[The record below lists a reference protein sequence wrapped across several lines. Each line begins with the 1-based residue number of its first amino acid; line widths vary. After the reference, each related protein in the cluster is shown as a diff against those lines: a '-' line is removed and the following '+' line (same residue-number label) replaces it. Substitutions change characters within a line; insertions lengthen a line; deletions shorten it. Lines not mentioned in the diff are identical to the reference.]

1 MYSFSQ
7 RDDTKVVDEPF
18 YAHYLEECGVEHP
31 GRDKILASQPTNP
44 REVLEA
50 LLEGNTC
57 SKNLMFIK
65 NMAHHITGMENE
77 MDILLE
83 KFEHVFLIRDPGDML
98 PSLAENLP
106 NPTLRDTAYKRE
118 FELFQMVKEQ
128 VGIPH
133 VIDARELLKNPR
145 QVLSEL
151 CERLNIPFMDNM
163 LTWKK
168 GPIPEDGVWAGDWY
182 HNVHK
187 STGFEPYE
195 YKDKSMPEQLKLLY
209 HECLPYYRQLY
220 EYAIKITA

>member
-7 RDDTKVVDEPF
+7 RDDTNVVDEPF
-18 YAHYLEECGVEHP
+18 YAHYLDKSGVEHP
-31 GRDKILASQPTNP
+31 GREKVLNSQPTNP
-44 REVLEA
+44 GEVLDR
-50 LLEGNTC
+50 LLEDKWN
-57 SKNLMFIK
+57 KNLLFIK
-65 NMAHHITGMENE
+65 NMAHHITGMDNE
-77 MDILLE
+77 MDILIDN
-83 KFEHVFLIRDPGDML
+83 FEHVFLIRDPGDML

-118 FELFQMVKEQ
+118 YELFQMVKER

-145 QVLSEL
+145 QVLSGL
-151 CERLNIPFMDNM
+151 CERLDIPFDSNM

-195 YKDKSMPEQLKLLY
+195 YKDKSIPEQLEFLY
-209 HECLPYYRQLY
+209 NECMPYYQQLY
-220 EYAIKITA
+220 KYAIKITA